1 MIFDVNNY
9 MEKTKIEKTIMLKNG
24 TKYTYQELRPKI
36 KLNNGISLSIQGSK
50 NHYCSPRYNHSYYSS
65 VEVGYMSSTETPEFK
80 EFEDKFN
87 RYQDGQGS
95 WVFGYVPV
103 DELEQY
109 INSVGVK
116 PYNQGTDYTQ
126 EEGGD

>member
-1 MIFDVNNY
+1 
-9 MEKTKIEKTIMLKNG
+9 
-24 TKYTYQELRPKI
+24 
-36 KLNNGISLSIQGSK
+36 
-50 NHYCSPRYNHSYYSS
+50 
-65 VEVGYMSSTETPEFK
+65 MSSTETPEFK

-87 RYQDGQGS
+87 RYQDSQVS

-103 DELEQY
+103 YKLEQY

-116 PYNQGTDYTQ
+116 PYNQDTDYAQ

>member
-1 MIFDVNNY
+1 MFDVNNY

-24 TKYTYQELRPKI
+24 TKCTYQEVRPKI
-36 KLNNGISLSIQGSK
+36 KLNNGVSLSIQGSET
-50 NHYCSPRYNHSYYSS
+50 HYCSPRYNHPYYSS

-87 RYQDGQGS
+87 GYQDSQVS
-95 WVFGYVPV
+95 WVFGHVPV

-116 PYNQGTDYTQ
+116 PYNQGTDYTP